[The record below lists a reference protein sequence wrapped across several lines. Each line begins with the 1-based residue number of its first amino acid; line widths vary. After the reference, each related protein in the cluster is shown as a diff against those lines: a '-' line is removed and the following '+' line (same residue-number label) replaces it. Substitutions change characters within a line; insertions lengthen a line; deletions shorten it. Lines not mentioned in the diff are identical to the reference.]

1 MAGSTSVQDMVRPA
15 DCVDL
20 YYYDG
25 ATSMKQCFATT
36 QNTKYQQ
43 AFQTLGAGQVVFTIP
58 PQNGIQDVVLNMGIL
73 VPAANNCNLIQ
84 GWGYALI
91 DQVSFRYGGSSQ
103 FFITGQQLLQNA
115 LRKQP
120 SRSTAND
127 LLNLGGTYTAGT
139 SNNTSAQECSVVLTL
154 PHNSVSSGVGKP
166 HPLPTDALTQQCQ
179 ITVILKNPATACFW
193 GAAASS
199 APTLLTFGNFVVQ
212 QVMLNNQGDA
222 LSRRVN
228 MADNAYAFGCE
239 FVQQQQTIGLQSSAS
254 SQSVVLTGFR
264 SGEVKA
270 IHVWLTNTN
279 DTPSNNSTNDPFI
292 WYLPKAIEML
302 YAGEKFAVFTNSGG
316 SGGGSLAQLYNL
328 LNGNKAPAV
337 DVISTGNVA
346 NGYGTGS
353 VAAGTAILSKWVELP
368 FAQTFVDEDA
378 HYMLVHGKPI
388 TNGIVNLNITT
399 PTASGNWQ
407 LNVSY
412 IYNSTLLFS
421 QGTCDYVF

>member
-1 MAGSTSVQDMVRPA
+1 ML
-15 DCVDL
+15 CVD
-20 YYYDG
+20 
-25 ATSMKQCFATT
+25 AEHQV
-36 QNTKYQQ
+36 
-43 AFQTLGAGQVVFTIP
+43 GAGQVVFTIP

-73 VPAANNCNLIQ
+73 VPATNNCNLIQ

-103 FFITGQQLLQNA
+103 FFISGQQLLQNA

-127 LLNLGGTYTAGT
+127 LMNLGGSYTLG
-139 SNNTSAQECSVVLTL
+139 SSGGTSAQECSVVLTL
-154 PHNSVSSGVGKP
+154 PHNSVPSGVGKP

-193 GAAASS
+193 GASASS
-199 APTLLTFGNFVVQ
+199 APSSLTFGNFVVQ

-239 FVQQQQTIGLQSSAS
+239 FVQQQQTIALQSSSS

-270 IHVWLTNTN
+270 IHIWLTDTD
-279 DTPSNNSTNDPFI
+279 DTPSGNATNDPFI

-302 YAGEKFAVFTNSGG
+302 YAGEKFAVFTNGG
-316 SGGGSLAQLYNL
+316 GTGGGSLAQLYNL

-337 DVISTGNVA
+337 DVTSTGNAA

-353 VAAGTAILSKWVELP
+353 VSAGTTTLSKWVELP

-399 PTASGNWQ
+399 PTAASTWQ

>member
-1 MAGSTSVQDMVRPA
+1 
-15 DCVDL
+15 
-20 YYYDG
+20 
-25 ATSMKQCFATT
+25 MKQCFATT

-73 VPAANNCNLIQ
+73 VPATNNCNLIQ

-103 FFITGQQLLQNA
+103 FFISGQQLLQNA

-127 LLNLGGTYTAGT
+127 LMNLGGSYTLG
-139 SNNTSAQECSVVLTL
+139 SSGGTSAQECSVVLTL
-154 PHNSVSSGVGKP
+154 PHNSVPSGVGKP
-166 HPLPTDALTQQCQ
+166 HPLPTDTLTQQCQ

-193 GAAASS
+193 GASASS
-199 APTLLTFGNFVVQ
+199 APSSLTFGNFVVQ

-239 FVQQQQTIGLQSSAS
+239 FVQQQQTISLQSSSS

-270 IHVWLTNTN
+270 IHVWLTDTD
-279 DTPSNNSTNDPFI
+279 DTPSGNATNDPFI

-302 YAGEKFAVFTNSGG
+302 YAGEKFAVFTNGG
-316 SGGGSLAQLYNL
+316 GTGGGSLAQLYNL

-337 DVISTGNVA
+337 DVTSTGNAA

-353 VAAGTAILSKWVELP
+353 VSAGTTTLSKWVELP

-399 PTASGNWQ
+399 PTAASTWQ